1 MSEDINGM
9 WEAEE
14 RPEDET
20 TVLPQ
25 EAEAREAGESAD
37 KNDGAEPPQ
46 GDDGG
51 RRRRRRVAGAAIAVV
66 LVAGLGAGL
75 ALASRVPSQEEPP
88 GATATTEAET
98 VDAGLG
104 LGDVA
109 QLCTRL
115 ALDNAD
121 LSIDAARVRIE
132 AQDGHVMVTQASEDD
147 AATMVDATARRSAAL
162 ARALNNQKVAG
173 SDVVDV
179 TWVTTDQAG
188 NVKVAVANTPA
199 SAPAGGSTA
208 DVVNGS
214 GGHVIAD
221 DVWNADGVHDQGFEQ
236 NGGET
241 PKRPDGTEVKPGEVE
256 PTPEQQPT
264 TDAATG
270 SAGGN
275 TPSGPNGANTSN
287 GSGNGAD
294 NGTNSGSG
302 NGGSASPNGNGQ
314 GSGSQQKWVPE
325 QGHWETTYEQVWV
338 DEYKYVDHACYYV
351 NHGGTKVG
359 PFDSEEAAYD
369 WIHEDMDNGGIG
381 GSVINES
388 YSTKEKSGGH
398 YDSKPSGQRWVVDV
412 PGYWE

>member
-25 EAEAREAGESAD
+25 EAEAREAGETTD
-37 KNDGAEPPQ
+37 TNDGAEPPQ

-208 DVVNGS
+208 DVMNGS

-264 TDAATG
+264 TDASTG
-270 SAGGN
+270 SATGN
-275 TPSGPNGANTSN
+275 TPSGS
-287 GSGNGAD
+287 
-294 NGTNSGSG
+294 
-302 NGGSASPNGNGQ
+302 NGGSASSSSGTSSGSSSGSGNSGSTSSSGNGQ
-314 GSGSQQKWVPE
+314 GSGSQQKWVEE
-325 QGHWETTYEQVWV
+325 QGHWETTYEKVWV
-338 DEYKYVDHACYYV
+338 DDYVYVDHTRWECSAC
-351 NHGGTKVG
+351 GAS
-359 PFDSEEAAYD
+359 FDSD
-369 WIHEDMDNGGIG
+369 SDIDNHIISTYGDAQHPNGA
-381 GSVINES
+381 SAINTS

-412 PGYWE
+412 PAHLE

>member
-1 MSEDINGM
+1 MSEDINGT

-37 KNDGAEPPQ
+37 TNDGAEPPQ

-75 ALASRVPSQEEPP
+75 ALATRVPSQEEPP

-264 TDAATG
+264 TDASTG
-270 SAGGN
+270 SAAGN
-275 TPSGPNGANTSN
+275 TPSGSN
-287 GSGNGAD
+287 GGSASSSSGTSSGSS
-294 NGTNSGSG
+294 SGSG
-302 NGGSASPNGNGQ
+302 NSGSTSPNGNGQ

-325 QGHWETTYEQVWV
+325 QGHWETTYEKVWV
-338 DEYKYVDHACYYV
+338 PNIVYTRHPRYYV
-351 NHGGTKVG
+351 NHGGTEVG

-381 GSVINES
+381 GSVINDS
-388 YSTKEKSGGH
+388 YTTEEDKGYYQNQASSQK
-398 YDSKPSGQRWVVDV
+398 WVVDV
-412 PGYWE
+412 PAHWE